1 MDVVLAEQKDLIREP
16 VDRQSDKESQSMEGL

>member
-1 MDVVLAEQKDLIREP
+1 LAEQKDLIREP